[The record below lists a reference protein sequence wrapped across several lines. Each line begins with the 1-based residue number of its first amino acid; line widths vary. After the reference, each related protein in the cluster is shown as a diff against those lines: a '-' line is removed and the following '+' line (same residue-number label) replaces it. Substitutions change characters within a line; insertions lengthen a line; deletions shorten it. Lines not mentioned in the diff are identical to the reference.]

1 MLPTAVLASLTLA
14 ASLVL
19 PASAAETAGS
29 ASHAAAVSVTGM
41 VTASGTADAGVKV
54 TIHAWPDQSIV
65 QSLKVGQVVPW
76 VFVGTA
82 TTDASGHYAIS
93 LPVAKLMPESSD
105 GVVNLEAD
113 TSSAGYSFPVVVTKN
128 AGNAFLAA
136 DPVANITRTDTSH
149 CNGVWQ
155 YYASLG
161 KHEATVGETYV
172 PGNQAKQ
179 QFTYLR
185 HQSSAEG
192 IGFSV
197 SGDNGSFSEDG
208 TYSWSVSYREKWGA
222 FGPHHSVLYRTQFHY
237 GEYRCN
243 LGEGI
248 YHGFMQHVN
257 GYAGGATHETPHSV
271 PHTPSRFCVPQDK
284 TSAPQSNNTAA
295 VTWTKSLGIHAGLGF
310 HASVETGFDTSA
322 QITYTYIHAGSLC
335 GWKDNPGGSPK
346 QLVVR
351 STSDR

>member
-1 MLPTAVLASLTLA
+1 MRKLQFRLPTAVLASLTLA

-161 KHEATVGETYV
+161 KHEATVGGDIRARQ
-172 PGNQAKQ
+172 PGKAAIHLPQAPVLGRGDRVLCFRGQ
-179 QFTYLR
+179 WQFL
-185 HQSSAEG
+185 
-192 IGFSV
+192 
-197 SGDNGSFSEDG
+197 
-208 TYSWSVSYREKWGA
+208 
-222 FGPHHSVLYRTQFHY
+222 
-237 GEYRCN
+237 
-243 LGEGI
+243 
-248 YHGFMQHVN
+248 
-257 GYAGGATHETPHSV
+257 
-271 PHTPSRFCVPQDK
+271 
-284 TSAPQSNNTAA
+284 
-295 VTWTKSLGIHAGLGF
+295 
-310 HASVETGFDTSA
+310 
-322 QITYTYIHAGSLC
+322 
-335 GWKDNPGGSPK
+335 
-346 QLVVR
+346 
-351 STSDR
+351 